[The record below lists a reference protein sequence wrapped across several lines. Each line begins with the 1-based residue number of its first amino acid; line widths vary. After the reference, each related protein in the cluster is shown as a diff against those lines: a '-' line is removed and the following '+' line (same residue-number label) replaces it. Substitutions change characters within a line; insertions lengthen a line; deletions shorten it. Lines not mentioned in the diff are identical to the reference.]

1 MTAKPKGFSLIEVS
15 MVLAISVVM
24 MGVVAGVY
32 SQRRN
37 IASDDAA
44 QQIASIVQTVQNEA
58 KQGQGPASGA
68 DNIINSGETLWG
80 NAIRFSNSC
89 APSGKPCFIV
99 NKLVKTATTPT
110 TPATIKSYEE
120 YQIATPENFE
130 FLLTF
135 PTSNPVVV
143 FRNSTGQPFVFSD
156 PNPFGTDTITDA
168 ENPAKYVTL
177 GSLSIVTARAPLS
190 SSNTIRYNLKVS
202 PYDISI
208 KRQ

>member
-32 SQRRN
+32 NQRRN
-37 IASDDAA
+37 VANDDAA

-58 KQGQGPASGA
+58 KQGQGPASGT

-80 NAIRFSNSC
+80 NAIRPSNSC

-130 FLLTF
+130 FLF
-135 PTSNPVVV
+135 YPTSNPVVV

-156 PNPFGTDTITDA
+156 PNPFGTDTITSA
-168 ENPAKYVTL
+168 ENPDSYRTP

-190 SSNTIRYNLKVS
+190 SSNNIRYNLKVS
-202 PYDISI
+202 TYDISI
-208 KRQ
+208 KRL

>member
-37 IASDDAA
+37 IANDDAA

-68 DNIINSGETLWG
+68 GNIVAGETLWG
-80 NAIRFSNSC
+80 NSIQFSNSC
-89 APSGKPCFIV
+89 TPSLKPCFVV
-99 NKLVKTATTPT
+99 NKLVKNTAT
-110 TPATIKSYEE
+110 AGIRSYET
-120 YQIATPENFE
+120 YQIVTPENFQ
-130 FLLTF
+130 FSSIGTD
-135 PTSNPVVV
+135 PMPSKNVV
-143 FRNSTGQPFVFSD
+143 FRNSTGQVYVADNGFDETAP
-156 PNPFGTDTITDA
+156 PRLTYTINTA
-168 ENPAKYVTL
+168 QAPYGSAQAKYTL
-177 GSLSIVTARAPLS
+177 T
-190 SSNTIRYNLKVS
+190 VS
-202 PYDISI
+202 TNDISI

>member
-32 SQRRN
+32 NQRRN
-37 IASDDAA
+37 VANDDAA
-44 QQIASIVQTVQNEA
+44 QQVASIVQTVQNEA
-58 KQGQGPASGA
+58 KQGQGPASGTG
-68 DNIINSGETLWG
+68 NIINSGETLWG
-80 NAIRFSNSC
+80 NAIRFYNSC
-89 APSGKPCFIV
+89 APSSKPCFIV

-130 FLLTF
+130 FLDF

-156 PNPFGTDTITDA
+156 SNPFGTVAITDA
-168 ENPAKYVTL
+168 ENPAKYVTP
-177 GSLSIVTARAPLS
+177 GSLNILTARAPLS
-190 SSNTIRYNLKVS
+190 SSNTIRYILKVS

-208 KRQ
+208 QRQ

>member
-58 KQGQGPASGA
+58 KQGQGPASGDGGIA
-68 DNIINSGETLWG
+68 PGETLWG

-89 APSGKPCFIV
+89 SPSGKPCFIV
-99 NKLVKTATTPT
+99 YKYVKKVADPGIRT
-110 TPATIKSYEE
+110 YET
-120 YQIATPENFE
+120 YQIATPENFM
-130 FLLTF
+130 FSYIAPGT
-135 PTSNPVVV
+135 PGWVVV
-143 FRNSTGQPFVFSD
+143 FKNSTGEVYVSGAPTATSTYEINTAQAPYDS
-156 PNPFGTDTITDA
+156 A
-168 ENPAKYVTL
+168 QAKYTL
-177 GSLSIVTARAPLS
+177 T
-190 SSNTIRYNLKVS
+190 VS
-202 PYDISI
+202 TNDISI